1 MDQRT
6 EPEVNEAGNFWTAT
20 VEASDGSPAISTCQ
34 DCRATYETGTK
45 CEPCARDAQA
55 APGQPI
61 PKEMEPEDPPPADEV
76 K

>member
-1 MDQRT
+1 MT
-6 EPEVNEAGNFWTAT
+6 T
-20 VEASDGSPAISTCQ
+20 VENPYRYVCA
-34 DCRATYETGTK
+34 DCRAAIEVEGA
-45 CEPCARDAQA
+45 CPWCHLDNQA